1 MMGDEIRIGA
11 EVVALRPTGLFE
23 HYCEHPGC
31 KEWGSWGYSR
41 TKQETRCF
49 AVSIAMTARLCW
61 GGDGSGLAASLCSLL
76 FFATDR
82 SLRCGQVK
90 RSRCYE

>member
-11 EVVALRPTGLFE
+11 ELVAPRPTGLFE

-41 TKQETRCF
+41 LQRTL
-49 AVSIAMTARLCW
+49 V
-61 GGDGSGLAASLCSLL
+61 
-76 FFATDR
+76 
-82 SLRCGQVK
+82 
-90 RSRCYE
+90 RSRSAI

>member
-11 EVVALRPTGLFE
+11 EDARRRHTGVFE

-41 TKQETRCF
+41 TKLETRWFC
-49 AVSIAMTARLCW
+49 REHRD
-61 GGDGSGLAASLCSLL
+61 DGETWLG
-76 FFATDR
+76 R
-82 SLRCGQVK
+82 Q
-90 RSRCYE
+90 